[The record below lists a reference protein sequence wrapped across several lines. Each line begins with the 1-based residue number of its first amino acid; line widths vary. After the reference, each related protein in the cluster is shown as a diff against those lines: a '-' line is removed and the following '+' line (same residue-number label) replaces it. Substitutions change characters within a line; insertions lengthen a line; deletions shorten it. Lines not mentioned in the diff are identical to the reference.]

1 MSDVYT
7 PAPNK
12 DTLSATIVQKV
23 YRTFLNREASA
34 SDIAFHLSHS
44 RDAKHFL
51 AVVLDSAEYA
61 RCSTESPAVA
71 ELKVVNIWHPDLST
85 WTHPPGMR
93 STDGAAIVGHEGWI
107 FLCGGSNQFV
117 PQFTGELT
125 MDSHW
130 LESWRS
136 LVDQR
141 RTQIARSKRKAV
153 FLVVPEK
160 VSVLTE
166 HYPEKLPER
175 QLRPVRRLL
184 EEAGL
189 PIVYPLEELRSAAQH
204 HQVCFRTD
212 SHFTVTGNQIIYNAL
227 VRELGMEDLRSAV
240 LPPPLPHLGSGDL
253 GRKFLPAIQEIMYSP
268 KTLGSA
274 CITQDNWREMLQ
286 TGGHIGTR
294 RVFQNDLARDQ
305 RTVVVFGDSYAF
317 GDVCNQGLSWFLSQA
332 FREVHFV
339 WIPCGWDPEY
349 VDRVG
354 ADVIVMEMA
363 ERFVARVPVQ
373 QVDVSQL
380 VKEAM
385 SRGKFVEVDA
395 IFTDAAV

>member
-1 MSDVYT
+1 MSYVST
-7 PAPNK
+7 PVSNK
-12 DTLSATIVQKV
+12 DSLSAAIVQKV

-34 SDIAFHLSHS
+34 SDITYHVSHS
-44 RDAKHFL
+44 RDVKHFL
-51 AVVLDSAEYA
+51 EVVLGSEEYA
-61 RCSTESPAVA
+61 RCNTESSPVA

-85 WTHPPGMR
+85 WTHPPGTR
-93 STDGAAIVGHEGWI
+93 SPDGVAIVGHEGWV

-141 RTQIARSKRKAV
+141 RTRISRSKSKAV

-175 QLRPVRRLL
+175 QMRPVRRLL

-189 PIVYPLEELRSAAQH
+189 PIIYPLEELRSAAKH
-204 HQVCFRTD
+204 HQVCLRTD
-212 SHFTVTGNQIIYNAL
+212 SHFTVTGNQVIYNAL
-227 VRELGMEDLRSAV
+227 VRELGMEDIGSVA
-240 LPPPLPHLGSGDL
+240 LPPPQAYIGSGDL
-253 GRKFLPAIQEIMYSP
+253 GKKYLPAIQEIMYSP

-274 CITQDNWREMLQ
+274 CISQDNWGEMLR

-294 RVFQNDLARDQ
+294 RVFQNDQARDQ

-317 GDVCNQGLSWFLSQA
+317 GDVFNQGLSWFLAQT

-349 VDRVG
+349 ADRVG

-380 VKEAM
+380 VTEAM
-385 SRGKFVEVDA
+385 SRGNPVGVDT
-395 IFTDAAV
+395 IFTDSV